1 MLTSDMKRLVLE
13 QKLGFAATVCPDG
26 TPNLSPKGTTTVW
39 DDDHLIFA
47 DIHSPGTVRNLE
59 LNPSIEINVVDPFVR
74 KGYRFKGVATVHSND
89 DVYAEALSLLA
100 ERGYQTAP
108 NRIAHIVLVEV
119 RKASQLISP
128 AYDAGASEDEV
139 RARWLRHFD
148 ALNSGD
154 PTPTPDAPRDRRERA
169 NSRGRID
176 R

>member
-1 MLTSDMKRLVLE
+1 LRRIEIKKRAD
-13 QKLGFAATVCPDG
+13 KPD
-26 TPNLSPKGTTTVW
+26 
-39 DDDHLIFA
+39 
-47 DIHSPGTVRNLE
+47 
-59 LNPSIEINVVDPFVR
+59 NPSIEINVVDPFVR

-108 NRIAHIVLVEV
+108 NRIAHIVLVDV

-154 PTPTPDAPRDRRERA
+154 PASTPDAPRNRRGHA